1 MQDDTVT
8 PTTDLE
14 AARALIGWVFWNAV
28 LDAPHTPHETN
39 RDRLGHGVDAVCDLI
54 LDPDKQQRARDAAEQ
69 DPEYVLARAE
79 VEQYA

>member
-1 MQDDTVT
+1 MDEHVT

-28 LDAPHTPHETN
+28 LDAPHTAHETN
-39 RDRLGHGVDAVCDLI
+39 RDRLGHGVEAVCDLI

-69 DPEYVLARAE
+69 DAEYILARAA
-79 VEQYA
+79 VEEDA